1 MMTACSGMDA
11 LTHAVEAY
19 ITFGVSK
26 RCKKLSEQAVRLIYG
41 NIGEAYTNGGN
52 LEARLNML
60 LAAHRAGASFTRAGL
75 TYVHPIAHALGGL
88 YDETHGLANAVL
100 LPHVLEAFGSCIHR
114 KLARLAAAT
123 GLEVSG
129 QTEQAA
135 AFAFIE
141 SIRQLNGRMNIP
153 QKLDCIRC
161 EDIPQIVRWVLAE
174 ANPWYP
180 VPKIFGEYEITGI
193 LGKVMDKA
201 VIHEEHKQIEKWP
214 AVMYN
219 RKQQSD

>member
-1 MMTACSGMDA
+1 
-11 LTHAVEAY
+11 
-19 ITFGVSK
+19 
-26 RCKKLSEQAVRLIYG
+26 
-41 NIGEAYTNGGN
+41 
-52 LEARLNML
+52 
-60 LAAHRAGASFTRAGL
+60 
-75 TYVHPIAHALGGL
+75 
-88 YDETHGLANAVL
+88 
-100 LPHVLEAFGSCIHR
+100 
-114 KLARLAAAT
+114 
-123 GLEVSG
+123 
-129 QTEQAA
+129 
-135 AFAFIE
+135 
-141 SIRQLNGRMNIP
+141 MNIP